1 MQRRPLIWVVLG
13 IVFLFILYGFT
24 TYNSLVALNEKVDAS
39 LSEIDNQLTRAADLL
54 PNLESTVKGY
64 AAHEKE
70 IFTDIAKA
78 RSRILAAGTVQE
90 RDEAAGELS
99 NVVGRLLMLT
109 ENYPNLKADAEFT
122 QLMDELAGTAN
133 RITVARRD
141 YNEAVRKYN
150 TRIKTFPTN
159 IIAGMFGFT
168 EKDYFKAPENA
179 KTFPKVNFG
188 Q

>member
-1 MQRRPLIWVVLG
+1 MNQKTLIWIVVG
-13 IVFLFILYGFT
+13 IIILFLVYGFS
-24 TYNSLVALNEKVDAS
+24 TYNSLVALSEKVDAN
-39 LSEIDNQLTRAADLL
+39 LSEIDNQLARAAELL
-54 PNLESTVKGY
+54 PNLEATVKGY
-64 AAHEKE
+64 AAHEKV
-70 IFTDIAKA
+70 IFSDIAKA
-78 RSRILAAGTVQE
+78 RSLMLSAGTVSQ

-99 NVVGRLLMLT
+99 NLVGRLLMLT
-109 ENYPNLKADAEFT
+109 ENYPNLKADARFA
-122 QLMDELAGTAN
+122 QLMDELTGTAN

-159 IIAGMFGFT
+159 IVARMFGFT

-179 KTFPKVNFG
+179 RTFPKVNFG

>member
-1 MQRRPLIWVVLG
+1 MNQKSLFWVIVG
-13 IVFLFILYGFT
+13 IVIVFLLYGFS

-39 LSEIDNQLTRAADLL
+39 LSEIDNQLARAADLL
-54 PNLESTVKGY
+54 PNLEATVKGY

-70 IFTDIAKA
+70 IFSDIAKA
-78 RSRILAAGTVQE
+78 RNLMLSAGTVSQ

-99 NVVGRLLMLT
+99 DLVGRLLMLT
-109 ENYPNLKADAEFT
+109 ENYPNIKADARFA

-150 TRIKTFPTN
+150 TRIKTFPTK

-168 EKDYFKAPENA
+168 ERDYFKAPENA
-179 KTFPKVNFG
+179 RTFPKVNFG